1 MTIISLRPEPPP
13 SANYE
18 KMQQEL
24 KEVLSYTSKPT
35 REHMRIINFWA
46 DGVGTYTPP
55 GHWNAIATE
64 EFVQNKYSEVR
75 WARNYTLL
83 NSALMEAAI
92 LCWNTKYL
100 L

>member
-1 MTIISLRPEPPP
+1 M
-13 SANYE
+13 
-18 KMQQEL
+18 
-24 KEVLSYTSKPT
+24 
-35 REHMRIINFWA
+35 
-46 DGVGTYTPP
+46 GTYTPP

-83 NSALMEAAI
+83 NSALMDAAI